1 MDYWAYWKVWLS
13 YIDPATN
20 QECDLVL
27 VENPDGEKAG
37 EWGKKDFATYWMGAE
52 EDDDGNIKLSAG
64 YNRTFP
70 IGACFRGDRPCFA
83 KRRPAAS
90 LDPL

>member
-1 MDYWAYWKVWLS
+1 MDFWAYWKVWLS

-27 VENPDGEKAG
+27 VENPHGEKAG
-37 EWGKKDFATYWMGAE
+37 EWGKNDFATYWMGAE

-70 IGACFRGDRPCFA
+70 IGACCTLIDRSLRIRGCPTQPSVR
-83 KRRPAAS
+83 
-90 LDPL
+90 